1 MHKIRAEHRTE
12 VLLYYD
18 VSLGQKKQNK
28 SIVFHG
34 SELDLFLEVSKRKS
48 NSNLYGLRLSK
59 RLSKRCLKT

>member
-34 SELDLFLEVSKRKS
+34 SELDLFLEVSKNK
-48 NSNLYGLRLSK
+48 K
-59 RLSKRCLKT
+59 IDEE